1 MNSGFLK
8 KNSRIPLSRLPSVGW
23 KQTESNLR
31 AYLSFMVQLQQGDVV
46 WVSNLVI
53 AGMND
58 YVWHREF
65 LSIFYAKVSMIRI
78 SFIGTHS
85 EILNHNVAWTC
96 STIGSG
102 KVGSWSRIPTHFH
115 GNPASRNSIFAI
127 PKFYLRYPDLL
138 SSLSR
143 TYIFT
148 IPNFYLR
155 YFELLSSP
163 SLTSI
168 FAIPNIVFFHNPAS
182 VLEIWGISRLSS
194 QVTYLL
200 NVSRFPKCIL
210 QPRPQGFPLKTFLRG
225 KPSLP
230 PALWGFLS
238 FFLDDKT
245 SAPDVFSSCSFI
257 PRAHLETSLRVM
269 TSSGCS
275 SHFWVKMYVF
285 QLFST
290 IKVRLVDEWCKVHFY
305 VLFSC

>member
-23 KQTESNLR
+23 KQTDSNLR

-143 TYIFT
+143 TYVFT
-148 IPNFYLR
+148 IPNLYLH
-155 YFELLSSP
+155 YPELLP
-163 SLTSI
+163 SLFRTSI
-168 FAIPNIVFFHNPAS
+168 FAIPNFYFCYP
-182 VLEIWGISRLSS
+182 EYRFLS
-194 QVTYLL
+194 
-200 NVSRFPKCIL
+200 
-210 QPRPQGFPLKTFLRG
+210 QPRLCARNLGNL
-225 KPSLP
+225 
-230 PALWGFLS
+230 
-238 FFLDDKT
+238 T
-245 SAPDVFSSCSFI
+245 S
-257 PRAHLETSLRVM
+257 
-269 TSSGCS
+269 
-275 SHFWVKMYVF
+275 
-285 QLFST
+285 
-290 IKVRLVDEWCKVHFY
+290 
-305 VLFSC
+305 